1 MGVVVPNYYYNGTTR
16 QQYKGHDNF
25 TEITSYYSPNT
36 SYIDVNNLQELP
48 IMPHQRQPP
57 LLPANSS
64 SSKSAWWVNNQQCP
78 PFCFD
83 GKTMEVFAPAAGNN
97 ESKIQLLP
105 VAISRKNSLI
115 IPGEEEGEAT
125 ITSKKLFVIASL
137 LAQCGDIESN
147 PGPKPKKGAEP
158 KPDPQKIMEEKVR
171 PL

>member
-25 TEITSYYSPNT
+25 TEITSYSPNT
-36 SYIDVNNLQELP
+36 CYIDVNNLP

-57 LLPANSS
+57 PLPANSS

-83 GKTMEVFAPAAGNN
+83 GKTME
-97 ESKIQLLP
+97 EIQLP

-115 IPGEEEGEAT
+115 IPGEEEAT

-158 KPDPQKIMEEKVR
+158 KPDPQKIMEDKVG
-171 PL
+171 LF